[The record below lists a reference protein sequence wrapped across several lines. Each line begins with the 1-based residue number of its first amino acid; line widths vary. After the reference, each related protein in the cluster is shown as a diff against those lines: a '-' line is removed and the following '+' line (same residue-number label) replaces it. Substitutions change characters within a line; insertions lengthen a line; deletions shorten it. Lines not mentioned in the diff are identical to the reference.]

1 MFLYNCANAIWSLK
15 RSKGLYLFILIIFL
29 SKYFNHIAKDSILS
43 WAIVIGLP
51 ASKLPP
57 FQHKPPITMADLLQA
72 IDF

>member
-15 RSKGLYLFILIIFL
+15 RPKGLHLFILIIFL
-29 SKYFNHIAKDSILS
+29 LKNFNHIAKDSILS

-51 ASKLPP
+51 HFKLLPL
-57 FQHKPPITMADLLQA
+57 QNKPPITMADLLQV